1 MAESQNNSQLNFLLI
16 NLGRSLLQYV
26 EECWPWSGNET
37 HGNPLD
43 ALVIAQKETI
53 ARLTDLLIQR
63 RWNIDFGSYPT
74 EYSDLHFV
82 ALDYLLLQLIE
93 NQECTNET
101 QNSLTVMCN
110 IVWFA
115 YSTIYIY
122 IYFMVVDHTLIRSP
136 RNVYSLSYI
145 HHCSHMVSS

>member
-1 MAESQNNSQLNFLLI
+1 MADSQYNSELNLLLI

-26 EECWPWSGNET
+26 KECWPWSGDET
-37 HGNPLD
+37 QGNPLD
-43 ALVIAQKETI
+43 ELVIAQKGNI

-93 NQECTNET
+93 NQEALLADIEQT
-101 QNSLTVMCN
+101 QTACAGDAPALELLSQLLSSERDILTKLQGL
-110 IVWFA
+110 
-115 YSTIYIY
+115 SKS
-122 IYFMVVDHTLIRSP
+122 RS
-136 RNVYSLSYI
+136 SGSAA
-145 HHCSHMVSS
+145 